1 MLYDDSE
8 QLEVRYVIS
17 LEYHE
22 VSVYNGVEDVI
33 PEGELWIKRNAI
45 CLTRRPITIG
55 VNASSL
61 PFYLFSENMSEKE
74 DFYFALLKNQEKNS
88 IYGEIAPSPQSFDT
102 KHIISL
108 VQKLHSSEEHLQTRW
123 LNALIGRLFLA
134 LYKTPEVEELLRRKL
149 TKKISRVKKPNFIT
163 KISLQKIQ
171 TGEGGPFITNPRL
184 KDLTIDGDCVV
195 EADVNYSGNFRI
207 EIAATARIDLGKR
220 IGAREVELVL
230 AVVCNKLE
238 GRGLMKIKP
247 PPSNRLWFTFETMPK
262 IEMTIEPIVSSR
274 QITYSLILRTIE
286 NRIRE
291 VIAETIVLPL

>member
-1 MLYDDSE
+1 MLYDDAE

-17 LEYHE
+17 LEHHD
-22 VSVYNGVEDVI
+22 VSVYNGGDDVI

-45 CLTRRPITIG
+45 RLTRRPISIG
-55 VNASSL
+55 INAPSL

-88 IYGEIAPSPQSFDT
+88 SYGEITPSPQPFEV
-102 KHIISL
+102 KHI
-108 VQKLHSSEEHLQTRW
+108 
-123 LNALIGRLFLA
+123 NALVGRLFLA
-134 LYKTPEVEELLRRKL
+134 MYKTPEMEDFVRRKL

-163 KISLQKIQ
+163 KISLQKIH

-184 KDLTIDGDCVV
+184 KDLTVDGDCTV

-207 EIAATARIDLGKR
+207 QIAATARIDLGKR
-220 IGAREVELVL
+220 IGAKEVELVL

-238 GRGLMKIKP
+238 GHVLLKVKP
-247 PPSNRLWFTFETMPK
+247 PPSNRLWFAFETMPT
-262 IEMTIEPIVSSR
+262 IDMTIEPIVSSR
-274 QITYSLILRTIE
+274 QITYTVILRAIE
-286 NRIRE
+286 SRIRE